1 MRQAYPF
8 SDPVGSAAVE
18 LLATRASGGERFTAA
33 LDRAAVVCRDCPVP
47 DAAGDERREL
57 LEGIV
62 EELRAA
68 PLAGCDRLWAGLL
81 AHLAY
86 TPVPSS
92 ALY

>member
-1 MRQAYPF
+1 MRQAYPHP
-8 SDPVGSAAVE
+8 DPVGSAAGE
-18 LLATRASGGERFTAA
+18 LLATRTRGGARFAAA
-33 LDRAAVVCRDCPVP
+33 LDHAAGVCRDCPVP

-68 PLAGCDRLWAGLL
+68 PSAERDPLWAGLL

-86 TPVPSS
+86 TPVPSA